1 MFESPIAHGGKANGG
16 ITQLVE
22 CCPCKAKVSGSNPLT
37 SKPVIK
43 LKTKK
48 LTIKLNKTKTFG
60 GSLGTQR

>member
-37 SKPVIK
+37 SKPVFK
-43 LKTKK
+43 LKTK
-48 LTIKLNKTKTFG
+48 IFNK
-60 GSLGTQR
+60 S